1 MGMVLDDA
9 GPQKTC
15 TASKSILKIS
25 EQQVDT
31 RNTEL
36 TSAEQGVIFHQKGPF
51 RGPENIENR
60 LLLISMDN
68 TYVPGSKLPLFPYNR
83 GWSSTQ

>member
-1 MGMVLDDA
+1 MECQQGFQRCLEVDLENLETNSKLTPETLSP
-9 GPQKTC
+9 PQLNRVYFFTK
-15 TASKSILKIS
+15 
-25 EQQVDT
+25 
-31 RNTEL
+31 
-36 TSAEQGVIFHQKGPF
+36 KGPL

-83 GWSSTQ
+83 G